1 MRRVEDLPP
10 SRQSRFGKRS
20 RVFFAILIAAFV
32 VFALSLRG
40 VAGFYTD
47 YLWFDSLDRT
57 DVFTSVLGAKIVLTL
72 IFAGTFFV
80 FMFANLFIAD
90 RGAPEVRAPGPEEE
104 MLARYYDLT
113 AGRTGILRVGVS
125 VLFALI
131 ASAGVGSRWE
141 EWLLF
146 VNRQDFGVTD
156 PQFGKDIG
164 FYIFELPFFSFV
176 VDWLFAAVMIV
187 FILTAIAHYLNGG
200 IRLAVVG
207 ADRVTSHVKVQLS
220 AILAVLALVKAADY
234 WLGRYELTV
243 STRGVVDGALY
254 TDINAQLPAT
264 SLLIAIS
271 LCAVVLLVINLRLRG
286 WVMPIL
292 AVGLWSFTA
301 IVMGGIYPAFVQR
314 FQVEP
319 NETTREAEFTERN
332 ISATRNAFGLVPDL
346 DLTEASYDYTEDLTE
361 AEIRAHAD
369 TVRNARVLDPLVSH
383 PTFERFQA
391 EREFYGFNGSLAF
404 VEQRSSQ
411 SDFDATLDTDRYLI
425 EGQVTQVV
433 LGVRE
438 LNLSDLSWEREHVRL
453 THGYGIA
460 LAQANATTGE
470 GRPNFLVGGLPLS
483 TDPSIDLRLETPQV
497 YHGEGL
503 DGYALVG
510 TSVDEIDYVDSATSE
525 NVLTRY
531 EGESGVELGSIFR
544 RAAFAMRFGQ
554 IEPLISNF
562 VTDETRVIY
571 NRDVHQRVAELAP
584 FLEFDAD
591 AYPVV
596 VEGRIHYVI
605 DAFTTS
611 NRFPYSQRADATG
624 MVQGDL
630 NGAQFNYV
638 RNSVKA
644 VVDAYDGDVTFYV
657 MPVDDPV
664 IEAWRSAFP
673 DLFTDFDEMPEGL
686 RDNLRY
692 PQDLFRIQ
700 TNMWARYQVDNPVS
714 LIVGSEDWAVA
725 QNPGRQVIAGSTSE
739 TITDEDTGL
748 STSRERRVD
757 PYYTLL
763 ELPGEDELSFVTL
776 RSFVPFDENDN
787 RRELEAF
794 MIGETKPDGTSR
806 LVSYEI
812 TSADAPGPVLIASAI
827 AQNEEISSRLTLLDD
842 SGSQVEFGDLVLL
855 PIANSILWVRPL
867 YVAAEGTSSVPTL
880 EAVIVT
886 IGEGEQIAI
895 GENLG
900 DALSQLFPGADF
912 SDILGATPSAVEAD
926 DTAVPDDSDT
936 DEAPDDSVPVTP
948 AAILAEVARLFA
960 ARDAALAEDPPNR
973 VEAATLEEQMAALL
987 ADVDMSPAAESDAV
1001 DSSDADSSDAGA

>member
-1 MRRVEDLPP
+1 M
-10 SRQSRFGKRS
+10 
-20 RVFFAILIAAFV
+20 
-32 VFALSLRG
+32 FALSLRG
-40 VAGFYTD
+40 IAGFYTD

-57 DVFTSVLGAKIVLTL
+57 DVFTSVLGAKIALTL

-80 FMFANLFIAD
+80 LMFGNLFIAD
-90 RGAPEVRAPGPEEE
+90 RGAPELRTPGPEEE
-104 MLARYYDLT
+104 MLARYHDVT
-113 AGRTGILRVGVS
+113 AGRTGLIRVGVS

-146 VNRQDFGVTD
+146 VNRQDFGVND
-156 PQFGKDIG
+156 PQFNQDIG
-164 FYIFELPFFSFV
+164 FYVFQLPVLSFV
-176 VDWLFAAVMIV
+176 VDWAFAAIVIV

-200 IRLAVVG
+200 IRLAVIG
-207 ADRVTSHVKVQLS
+207 ADRVTSHVKVHLS

-264 SLLIAIS
+264 YLLIAIS

-332 ISATRNAFGLVPDL
+332 IAATRDAFGLEPGV
-346 DLTEASYDYTEDLTE
+346 DLTEAAYDYTEDLTE
-361 AEIRAHAD
+361 AEIREHAD

-391 EREFYGFNGSLAF
+391 EREFYAFKGSLAF
-404 VEQRSSQ
+404 LEQRAGL
-411 SDFDATLDTDRYLI
+411 SDYEQTLDTDRYLV

-438 LNLSDLSWEREHVRL
+438 LNLTDLSWEREHVRL

-470 GRPNFLVGGLPLS
+470 GRPNFLVGDIPLT
-483 TDPSIDLRLETPQV
+483 TDSSIDLGLETPQV

-510 TSVDEIDYVDSATSE
+510 ASVDEIDYVDSVTSE

-531 EGESGVELGSIFR
+531 EGESGVELGSFFR

-571 NRDVHQRVAELAP
+571 NRDVHQRVEELAP

-596 VEGRIHYVI
+596 VDGRIHYVI

-611 NRFPYSQRADATG
+611 DRFPYSQRADASG

-630 NGAQFNYV
+630 DGARFNYV

-657 MPVDDPV
+657 MPVDDP
-664 IEAWRSAFP
+664 IIDAWRSAFP
-673 DLFTDFDEMPEGL
+673 DLFTEFDEMPEEL

-700 TNMWARYQVDNPVS
+700 TNMWARYQVDDPVS

-739 TITDEDTGL
+739 LVTDEDTGL

-763 ELPGEDELSFVTL
+763 ELPGEDEPSFVTM
-776 RSFVPFDENDN
+776 RTFVPFDENDN

-794 MIGETKPDGTSR
+794 MIGETRPDGTSR
-806 LVSYEI
+806 LVSYEM
-812 TSADAPGPVLIASAI
+812 TSADAPGPVLVASGI

-855 PIANSILWVRPL
+855 PIAESILWVRPL

-900 DALSQLFPGADF
+900 DALSQMFDGADF
-912 SDILGATPSAVEAD
+912 SDILGATPTGVVD
-926 DTAVPDDSDT
+926 DDDVAEEPDPDETPDDSG
-936 DEAPDDSVPVTP
+936 PVTP
-948 AAILAEVARLFA
+948 EAILAEIARLFA
-960 ARDAALAEDPPNR
+960 SRDAALAEDPPNR
-973 VEAATLEEQMAALL
+973 VEAATLEDQIAALL
-987 ADVDMSPAAESDAV
+987 AEVDLTPAAEPDAV
-1001 DSSDADSSDAGA
+1001 DPGEVDA